1 MKHADYKGMNKRN
14 TDSRERQT
22 ARRLSGPL
30 IHFCVLKKLFKKS
43 VFHITVK
50 QNLGRM
56 FCFPEVIG
64 ISTGLRKGHL
74 PLRFPLPQL

>member
-14 TDSRERQT
+14 TDSREANSEKVKWPSHSLLCSQET
-22 ARRLSGPL
+22 
-30 IHFCVLKKLFKKS
+30 FKKS

-50 QNLGRM
+50 QNLGRI